1 MARNLPIIATS
12 EYEETD
18 FWGDTRTLHAW
29 EIKLGDSVTDTGR
42 GYDTA
47 REALDHAI
55 GVAEG
60 RYA

>member
-1 MARNLPIIATS
+1 MARNIPIITTS
-12 EYEETD
+12 EYEVTG

-29 EIKLGDSVTDTGR
+29 EIKRGDSVTETGD
-42 GYDTA
+42 GYNTA